1 MATFTAGGGGREVTG
16 SFYLYSEGDTTLAID
31 CGLREEKD
39 RYLVREKLPDFDLV
53 KKIDGIVV
61 SHGHNDHIGAIPFF
75 VKKFG
80 EVPLYMTASTK
91 EIAAMQWKE
100 GIKYCSWGAGASYDI
115 DDVVKC
121 LGLAKREIRPHES
134 FAVGKMNILPIP
146 AGHILGAQSF
156 VITLPDG
163 KRVFHSGDIS
173 FKDQYTIS
181 GADLG
186 DLETDILVSE
196 STCAGKATC
205 SREDE
210 EKRFLADI
218 KAVTEKSG
226 QVLLPAF
233 SIGRATEIFE
243 ILRRSG
249 FLVGEV
255 PIGIDGAAVSN
266 SKIYSRHAPE
276 KIDPYIKSF
285 YLEKDSRRLAML
297 HHRPAIVIAPSG
309 MLYGGRAMFYLREWL
324 EVPENAIFFTGFQS
338 CRSPGRKLLDTKHG
352 DLFEFENE
360 YEEEESRRKM
370 CKVESYDFSAHAS
383 GDELLAMREKLKPKK
398 TILTHG
404 DKKGMLQMIKDH
416 SGAESVIEA
425 PKNGEE
431 VQL

>member
-53 KKIDGIVV
+53 KKIDGIVL

-80 EVPLYMTASTK
+80 EVPLYMTAATK
-91 EIAAMQWKE
+91 EIAGMQWKE
-100 GIKYCSWGAGASYDI
+100 GRRHCSWGADASYDI
-115 DDVVKC
+115 DDIVKC
-121 LGLAKREIRPHES
+121 LSLAREIRPHEP

-163 KRVFHSGDIS
+163 KRIFHSGDIS
-173 FKDQYTIS
+173 FKEQYTTS

-186 DLETDILVSE
+186 DLEADVLVSE
-196 STCAGKATC
+196 STCAGKATY

-210 EKRFLADI
+210 EKRCLASI
-218 KAVTEKSG
+218 KAVISNNG
-226 QVLLPAF
+226 QVLMPAF
-233 SIGRATEIFE
+233 SIGRATEDFE

-255 PIGIDGAAVSN
+255 LIGIDGAAVAN

-285 YLEKDSRRLAML
+285 YLEKDKDRRAML
-297 HHRPAIVIAPSG
+297 RHKPAIVIAPSG
-309 MLYGGRAMFYLREWL
+309 MLHGGRAIFYLREWL

-338 CRSPGRKLLDTKHG
+338 CTSPGRKLLGTKHG

-360 YEEEESRRKM
+360 YGEEESKRKM
-370 CKVESYDFSAHAS
+370 CKVESFDFSAHAS

-404 DKKGMLQMIKDH
+404 DKKGMDQMIKKH
-416 SGAESVIEA
+416 SSAESVIEA
-425 PKNGEE
+425 PENGEE
-431 VQL
+431 IQL